1 VDPVRIL
8 ESPATL
14 SWDYDEEADTLY
26 IAVGD
31 PRPAITVDLGEGVL
45 ARYDPG
51 SETVVGLT
59 LLGLR
64 SRLLEGLA
72 RAT

>member
-1 VDPVRIL
+1 
-8 ESPATL
+8 
-14 SWDYDEEADTLY
+14 
-26 IAVGD
+26 
-31 PRPAITVDLGEGVL
+31 VDLGEGVL